1 MTLSNPHSIL
11 RIEATDPNFSRWQV
25 FFNDT
30 DISRDIVGIM
40 LELNRG
46 CLPLV
51 TLQCTAKIDLPEQ
64 FTATIEVPQRLRG

>member
-1 MTLSNPHSIL
+1 MTLINPNSAL
-11 RIEATDPNFSRWQV
+11 RIEATDINFSRWRV

-30 DISRDIVGIM
+30 DISRDVIGIM

-51 TLQCTAKIDLPEQ
+51 TLQCSATIELPEQ
-64 FTATIEVPQRLRG
+64 FTATVEAPQRLRR